1 MTVSAKEW
9 LEILEREYLANFITA
24 GGAAVKFV
32 VGDNGGLAF
41 VQRRLREASE
51 RHNLTFIS
59 IDAGNTRLHMIQDVF
74 FAIARALDWNAL
86 ARHFVEALFNGSG
99 YAWSEPGRPVSMQD
113 LATANRIDITLLR
126 RDIKQWL
133 TRDIMRDNRM
143 TQDFRIAMTQIC
155 LLQMEPR
162 SSEVPIEA
170 PIIQWLTG
178 RLRTISTLKSAPIT
192 AKVTRYNGRAMLR
205 SACQW
210 LRKCGKGG
218 LCLALDIRQ
227 FGKADRSGDGRFRYS
242 PGAVMDGFEVLRQVI
257 DDAEHFTGMLF
268 VVLADDTLTGGDRRR
283 SLDAYLALKWRVW
296 DDVRAEDHDDPL
308 APLVRLAASP
318 LAAPT
323 ASAALP

>member
-32 VGDNGGLAF
+32 VGDDGALAF
-41 VQRRLREASE
+41 VQRRLREASG
-51 RHNLTFIS
+51 RHNLAFIS

-86 ARHFVEALFNGSG
+86 ARHFVEALFNESG
-99 YAWSEPGRPVSMQD
+99 YAWPQPGCLVSMPD
-113 LATANRIDITLLR
+113 LAAANRIDITLLR

-143 TQDFRIAMTQIC
+143 TQDFRVAMTQIC

-162 SSEVPIEA
+162 SSEVPVEA

-178 RLRTISTLKSAPIT
+178 RLRTIGTLKSAPIT
-192 AKVTRYNGRAMLR
+192 AKITRYNGRAMLR

-210 LRKCGKGG
+210 LLKCGKGG

-227 FGKADRSGDGRFRYS
+227 FGKTDRPGDGRYRYS

-268 VVLADDTLTGGDRRR
+268 VVLADDTLTGGDGRR

-296 DDVRAEDHDDPL
+296 DDVRAEGHDDPL

-318 LAAPT
+318 LTAPT